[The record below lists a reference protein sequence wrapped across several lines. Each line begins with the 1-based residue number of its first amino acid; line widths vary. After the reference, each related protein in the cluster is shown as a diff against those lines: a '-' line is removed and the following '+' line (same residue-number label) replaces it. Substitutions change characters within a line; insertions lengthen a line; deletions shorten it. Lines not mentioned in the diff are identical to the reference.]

1 MPTFSH
7 SRIESF
13 RQCPRKYFYQYVA
26 RIRLPEVPEH
36 IATFL
41 GSRCHD
47 ALEWLYSQTMTGV
60 IPSREE
66 TLTHLAQSWN
76 QEWSDDIVI
85 TDEGMTPAHY
95 RSLAA
100 KCVGDYYD
108 ANQPFDDSTTIALE
122 KQVRFPLNEQS
133 GIRMLGHIDR
143 LARSDNGVWHVHDY
157 RTNKKLPTQ
166 ADKDLDPQ
174 LAYYEIGIRQMWPES
189 VEQVQLHWHFL
200 RFGVTITSTR
210 TANQLEKLRQDA
222 LATIGDA
229 LRRGRDEE
237 QFEPIESGLCRLCDY
252 QSICPVK
259 KHEITV
265 NGLPANRYRSEPG
278 VVLVNRWAE
287 LKAEKGDLNEQ
298 IAEIDE
304 EIDEIQEALIEYAEA
319 EDVSVVVG
327 DEFEAT
333 VKIDERTMFPRK
345 GSEPDEYDALERTLA
360 KSPFWDQVSSMDA
373 ARLRSLWKDP
383 AAFYPELRKLL
394 KQYVWIE
401 EETKT
406 RLRQRKG

>member
-7 SRIESF
+7 SRIETF
-13 RQCPRKYFYQYVA
+13 RQCPRKYFYQHVA
-26 RIRLPEVPEH
+26 RIKLPEVPEH

-47 ALEWLYSQTMTGV
+47 ALEWLYSQAMTGV
-60 IPSREE
+60 IPSRNE
-66 TLTHLAQSWN
+66 TLTQFAHLWD

-108 ANQPFDDSTTIALE
+108 ANEPFDDATTIALE
-122 KQVRFPLNEQS
+122 KQVQFPLDEEA
-133 GIRMLGHIDR
+133 GIGMLGYIDR
-143 LARSDNGVWHVHDY
+143 LARSDDGVWHIHDY
-157 RTNKKLPTQ
+157 KTNKYLPTQ
-166 ADKDLDPQ
+166 LEKDEDPQ

-210 TANQLEKLRQDA
+210 TAEQLDELRNDA

-229 LRRGRDEE
+229 LGRGKDESN
-237 QFEPIESGLCRLCDY
+237 FKPNESPLCRFCDY

-265 NGLPANRYRSEPG
+265 HGLPANRYRNEPG

-287 LKAEKGDLNEQ
+287 LKAQKDELNGQ

-319 EDVSVVVG
+319 ENVSVVVG

-333 VKIDERTMFPRK
+333 VKQDERTMFPRK
-345 GSEPDEYDALERTLA
+345 GSEPEEHDALEGILA
-360 KSPFWDQVSSMDA
+360 KSPFWNQVSSMDA
-373 ARLRSLWKDP
+373 ARLRSLWRDP
-383 AAFYPELRKLL
+383 AALDPNLRRLL
-394 KQYVWIE
+394 KRYVWIE